1 MLLTRQL
8 VLCLIKYFITMT
20 NVAYD
25 IKGNILTIKI
35 DISQKG
41 ETSTSGKS
49 VVIASTKGNKQIDAK
64 TGLVLGL
71 NLYKPAK

>member
-1 MLLTRQL
+1 
-8 VLCLIKYFITMT
+8 MT